1 MVPQVKRLSFV
12 GTVLFCFT
20 ASKKLQTGK
29 EKNMKKITA
38 SALSAILAVTLC
50 GCSGQ
55 GSSDSPSNP
64 DSEEKVYKVAVVK
77 QLDHASLDEI
87 ADAVTA
93 ELDALAEKNGVK
105 VEYQMYS
112 GNNDASTLQSI
123 GSDAIVSGV
132 DAIIP
137 IATLAAQTMYVA
149 AEDTKTPVIF
159 AAISDPEG
167 AGLTDTDFVTGTS
180 DALNTEQIMKMIL
193 AANPD
198 VKKIALLYSPS
209 EANSARPV
217 AEAKAYLDAN
227 SIAYEDFG
235 SPTTRDEVIQ
245 TVSSIVASGC
255 DAVFTPTDN
264 VIMDAELTIAP
275 VLAEA
280 GIAHYAGAD
289 SFVRNGAFATC
300 GVNYT
305 DLGKETADL
314 AFDIMVN
321 GIENSKYYKSYEV
334 MPGGIITVNTE
345 TAAELGIDTKV
356 FSDFGEIV
364 EVITTED

>member
-1 MVPQVKRLSFV
+1 
-12 GTVLFCFT
+12 
-20 ASKKLQTGK
+20 
-29 EKNMKKITA
+29 MKKFT
-38 SALSAILAVTLC
+38 SVLMSSLLAVSLAAC
-50 GCSGQ
+50 
-55 GSSDSPSNP
+55 SDSSAADTPAQ
-64 DSEEKVYKVAVVK
+64 DDAAETKTYKVAVVK

-87 ADAVTA
+87 ANAVMA
-93 ELDALAEKNGVK
+93 EFDELAKANGVTI
-105 VEYQMYS
+105 EYQLYS
-112 GNNDASTLQSI
+112 GNNDPSTLQSI
-123 GSDAIVSGV
+123 GSDAIVNGV
-132 DAIIP
+132 DAIVP

-180 DALNTEQIMKMIL
+180 DALNTEQIMDMIF

-198 VKKIALLYSPS
+198 TKKIALLYSPS
-209 EANSARPV
+209 ESNSTRPI
-217 AEAKAYLDAN
+217 AEAKAYLDEKG
-227 SIAYEDFG
+227 IAYEDFG

-305 DLGKETADL
+305 DLGRETADL
-314 AFDIMVN
+314 AYDMMAN
-321 GIENSKYYKSYEV
+321 GIENAKYFKSYEV

-345 TAAELGIDTKV
+345 TAEALGIDTSV
-356 FSDFGEIV
+356 FAQFGELV
-364 EVITTED
+364 EVVTTEE